1 MHIFHIV
8 GTRPNFVK
16 AAPVMAAL
24 SRHGGI
30 HQTLVHTGQHYD
42 ANMSGTFFQQLGM
55 PSPDVDLEVGSVSPA
70 QQVAQI
76 ISRLEVVVREHLP
89 DLVLIYGD
97 VNSTMAAAQVCGKLG
112 IRLGH
117 VEAGLRSRDRSMP
130 EEMNRL
136 VADQLSDLLFTPSV
150 DADENLCQE
159 GFASSKIHRVGNVMI
174 DTLVRMLPRCDDY
187 KLAGVP
193 DRYILVTLHRPS
205 NVDDPEC
212 LLDLLNALTELADEI
227 KLPFLFPV
235 HPRTRQRI
243 AKLEFDTASGGI
255 RFLNPAAYL
264 TFLALQKNAALVLTD
279 SGGVQEETS
288 FLGIPC
294 LTLRDNTERPIT
306 TTLGT
311 NVVIGS
317 DVPKM
322 RQEALKA
329 LSRQPHVPMAIPL
342 WDGHAAERIANIIVA
357 SVC

>member
-24 SRHGGI
+24 SRHAGI
-30 HQTLVHTGQHYD
+30 HQVLVHTGQHYD
-42 ANMSGTFFQQLGM
+42 ANMSGTFFQQLAM
-55 PSPDVDLEVGSVSPA
+55 PSPDVDLEVGSVCPS
-70 QQVAQI
+70 QQVAQM
-76 ISRLEVVVREHLP
+76 ISRLEAVVREHLP

-97 VNSTMAAAQVCGKLG
+97 VNSTMVAAQVCGKLG

-117 VEAGLRSRDRSMP
+117 VEAGLRSRDRTMP

-136 VADQLSDLLFTPSV
+136 VADQLSDLLFTPSL
-150 DADENLCQE
+150 DADENLSQE
-159 GFASSKIHRVGNVMI
+159 GFASSKIHHVGNVMI
-174 DTLVRMLPRCDDY
+174 DTLVRMLPHCDDY
-187 KLAGVP
+187 KLPHVP
-193 DRYILVTLHRPS
+193 DRYVLVTLHRPS

-227 KLPFLFPV
+227 KLPLLFPV

-243 AKLEFDTASGGI
+243 AKLDFYAASESI
-255 RFLNPAAYL
+255 RFLNPASYL

-288 FLGIPC
+288 FLGVPC

-311 NVVIGS
+311 NVVIGR

-322 RQEALKA
+322 RQEVLKA
-329 LSRQPHVPMAIPL
+329 LSRKPHAPMAIPL
-342 WDGHAAERIANIIVA
+342 WDGRAAERMANIIVA
-357 SVC
+357 SGC